1 MFSRI
6 KKTFVINGETDEA
19 AANSLSRIYCLLGAL
34 LIPVFLSLNFSRL
47 NVFDFACLSFIALL
61 FLFAFVFSSRIFSLK
76 IIREKLSEISLGIYL
91 VVSVYAIYAT
101 YRQNFAIDYSFALAI
116 LFFVFG
122 ISLRNVRH
130 IIIYFSITAVMGG
143 FAISMAGSPQISA
156 SFLVSFFLVFFSS
169 VFFSMR
175 YKAGILE
182 RLEQRE
188 NFLKT
193 LFNQTYDAILLVDFY
208 SRVVM
213 DCNDASVRLFEVFDK
228 NEIIGYERDQFEVN
242 KMTEKELIQCRRELA
257 QNGIWRHETSYITKK
272 GKQFWGEIVITP
284 LNMGNTQ
291 YYVARINDITAER
304 IAKEALRENEERYRT
319 IFKRNPQPIWIYDR
333 HTMEFIDVN
342 EEAIRFYGYS
352 HSEFMKMTIFDLLT
366 EKEKETLPGFMKN
379 LKPDGRH
386 TGDWKHLK
394 KDGSEIDVEIVST
407 KINLQGREAYL
418 ALIKDVTTVRKAE
431 KSLQES
437 EESFRRLSEI
447 TTEAIAI
454 HEKGE
459 ILEVNSSFCKLFG
472 FPENEITGRF
482 AADFTT
488 PESKDR
494 IIENILND
502 YERPYEVTGLKKDGT
517 TFIAELKGKKI
528 TYKNKEVRVTII
540 RDITEQRNSEKILR
554 ESEERLNNFM
564 NSATDIFALFDVNL
578 NILEINNAGLRLINE
593 QNKSRITGKNMAEIF
608 PGISKEYQ
616 VEKYQDIMRTG
627 KSIRIENFIE
637 DQARRKILLVVI
649 AFKVGNGIGI
659 IARDVTEKRKTET
672 RLIESEK
679 NYRQL
684 VEQSPDGI
692 LIMKL
697 NRVLYANKAALR
709 IFDVKSHYQLVN
721 IFDVIHPDYHEFSRE
736 RWEKVMEGEEV
747 PFAEIKIKRSDG
759 ALVDVESKPSIVTYL
774 GKPAM
779 QVALHDLTQV
789 KLLTK
794 ERVRA
799 EIAEETTKQLQKEI
813 RERLKIEKQLIESQK
828 YTRSL
833 IDSSLDMIVASD
845 TGGKIFEFNDAAVKT
860 FGYKKEEIQGKQVS
874 LLYVLEEDHV
884 TMKRRLEEGNG
895 TFSGEIINKRK
906 NGEHFISFLSASVL
920 RDEKG
925 NVFGFMGVS
934 RDITKFKLAEN
945 ALKESHQFVDS
956 VIENIPNMIFV
967 KDAENLRF
975 VRFNKAGEE
984 LLGMKEEEL
993 IGKNDY
999 DLFPGEQADF
1009 FIQKDRQTLLK
1020 KKLEDIPEEPI
1031 STKYR
1036 GKRILH
1042 TKKIPILDAKGNPKY
1057 LLGIS
1062 EDITEMKE
1070 AEELI
1075 IKSLQE
1081 KEILLKEIHHR
1092 VKNNMQVISSILN
1105 LQSAYTKDKNTLEIL
1120 KESQNRI
1127 KTMALIHESLYQTN
1141 DFSKID
1147 FSEYILNLSDNLIYS
1162 YRVSNTHAALE
1173 TDIEKNIILN
1183 IDRAIP
1189 CGLII
1194 NELISNAFKHA
1205 FNKTAGD
1212 RKKLIQ
1218 LKLKSG
1224 RKISIEVSDNGIGLP
1239 GEIDYRNTETLGL
1252 QLVSTLV
1259 EQLGGEIKV
1268 ERNNGTRFLVTF
1280 NLKNEV
1286 D

>member
-1 MFSRI
+1 MFMRL
-6 KKTFVINGETDEA
+6 KRTFVINNETDEET
-19 AANSLSRIYCLLGAL
+19 ANSLIRIYCFLGAL
-34 LIPVFLSLNFSRL
+34 LIPVFLVLNFGRL
-47 NVFDFACLSFIALL
+47 NVFDFICLSTVSLL
-61 FLFAFVFSSRIFSLK
+61 FLFVFVFSSRFFTLK
-76 IIREKLSEISLGIYL
+76 IIREKLSDIAFGIYL
-91 VVSVYAIYAT
+91 LISIYAIYAT
-101 YRQNFAIDYSFALAI
+101 YRKNFSVDYSFALTI

-122 ISLRNVRH
+122 IALRSARH
-130 IIIYFSITAVMGG
+130 IFLYFSITAAIGG
-143 FAISMAGSPQISA
+143 IAIGIAESPQISA
-156 SFLVSFFLVFFSS
+156 SFLVSFFLIFFCTG
-169 VFFSMR
+169 FFSMR

-182 RLEQRE
+182 KLEQRE

-208 SRVVM
+208 SRIVV

-228 NEIIGYERDQFEVN
+228 NEIIGNERDQFEVN
-242 KMTEKELIQCRRELA
+242 KMSEKELVQCRRELA
-257 QNGIWRHETSYITKK
+257 QNGIWRNETSYITKK

-284 LNMGNTQ
+284 LNMGSTQ
-291 YYVARINDITAER
+291 YYVARINDITAGR

-319 IFKRNPQPIWIYDR
+319 IFKRNPQPVWIYDK
-333 HTMEFIDVN
+333 HTLEFIDVN

-352 HSEFMKMTIFDLLT
+352 HAEFMKMTVPDMHPGKE
-366 EKEKETLPGFMKN
+366 EKHLPEFMKD
-379 LKPDGRH
+379 LKADYDKGRYS
-386 TGDWKHLK
+386 GDWKHLK
-394 KDGSEIDVEIVST
+394 KDGTEIDVEIVST

-418 ALIKDVTTVRKAE
+418 AIIKDVTSIREAE

-454 HEKGE
+454 HEKGK
-459 ILEVNSSFCKLFG
+459 ILEINSSFCRLFG
-472 FPENEITGRF
+472 FPENEIIGKSASDF
-482 AADFTT
+482 AD
-488 PESKDR
+488 PDSRDR
-494 IIENILND
+494 LMKNILND
-502 YERPYEVTGLKKDGT
+502 YERPFEVTGQRKDGT
-517 TFIAELKGKKI
+517 KFIGELTGKKI
-528 TYKNKEVRVTII
+528 MYKNREVRVTIF
-540 RDITEQRNSEKILR
+540 RDITEQRNAEKILR

-564 NSATDIFALFDVNL
+564 NSATDVFALYDENL
-578 NILEINNAGLRLINE
+578 NFLEINDAGLKLINE
-593 QNKSRITGKNMAEIF
+593 QNKSGIIGKNIAAVF
-608 PGISKEYQ
+608 PGISKEYHI
-616 VEKYQDIMRTG
+616 EKYNEVIRTG
-627 KSIRIENFIE
+627 ISIRVENFIDE
-637 DQARRKILLVVI
+637 QAGGKILLAVI
-649 AFKVGNGIGI
+649 AFKVGSGLGI

-684 VEQSPDGI
+684 VEHSPDGI

-697 NRVLYANKAALR
+697 NRVLYANKTALQ
-709 IFDVKSHYQLVN
+709 IFGVKSHFELVN
-721 IFDVIHPDYHEFSRE
+721 IFDVIHPDYHELSKE
-736 RWEKVMEGEEV
+736 RWEKAMEGKEV
-747 PFAEIKIKRSDG
+747 SFAEIKIKKKDG
-759 ALVDVESKPSIVTYL
+759 TVVEVESKPSIVTYL

-779 QVALHDLTQV
+779 QVALHDLTQR
-789 KLLTK
+789 KLLIK

-813 RERLKIEKQLIESQK
+813 RERLKVEKQLIESQK

-845 TGGKIFEFNDAAVKT
+845 TEGNIFEFNDAAAKT
-860 FGYKKEEIQGKQVS
+860 FGYEKEEVLGKQVS
-874 LLYVLEEDHV
+874 FLYGFEEDHV
-884 TMKRRLEEGNG
+884 TMKRHLAEGNG

-920 RDEKG
+920 RDENGK
-925 NVFGFMGVS
+925 VFGFMGVS

-967 KDAENLRF
+967 KDAKDLRF

-984 LLGMKEEEL
+984 LLGIKREEL
-993 IGKNDY
+993 LGKNDY
-999 DLFPGEQADF
+999 DFFPRAQADF
-1009 FIQKDRQTLLK
+1009 FIQKDRETLSK

-1036 GKRILH
+1036 GQRILH
-1042 TKKIPILDAKGNPKY
+1042 TKKIPIFDEKGNPKY

-1162 YRVSNTHAALE
+1162 YRVSDTHAALE
-1173 TDIEKNIILN
+1173 TDIEKNVILN

-1189 CGLII
+1189 SGLII

-1205 FNKTAGD
+1205 FNKSAGN
-1212 RKKLIQ
+1212 RKKIIQ
-1218 LKLKSG
+1218 LKLKG
-1224 RKISIEVSDNGIGLP
+1224 NRKISIEVSDNGIGLP
-1239 GEIDYRNTETLGL
+1239 EHIDYRKTETLGL

-1268 ERNNGTRFLVTF
+1268 ERNNGTKFLVSF
-1280 NLKNEV
+1280 SLK
-1286 D
+1286 